1 MIRYA
6 LRCSRGHEF
15 ESWFQSAAAF
25 DRLAA
30 AGRLGCATCGVT
42 EVGKA
47 LMAPAVR
54 TPEAAPAPAS
64 PAPGG
69 TAERPLGTP
78 RDEFE
83 RMLAAFR
90 RHVEENADYV
100 GLDFATEVR
109 EMHEGRATT
118 RAVWGEA
125 RVEEARALVED
136 GIPVAPLPFRPRRS
150 SN

>member
-30 AGRLGCATCGVT
+30 AGRLGCATCGIA

-54 TPEAAPAPAS
+54 TPEPAPAPPSPS
-64 PAPGG
+64 PAGA
-69 TAERPLGTP
+69 AERPLGTP

-83 RMLAAFR
+83 RMLAAYR
-90 RHVEENADYV
+90 QHVEENADYV

-109 EMHEGRATT
+109 EMHEGRAIT

-125 RVEEARALVED
+125 RVDEARALIED
-136 GIPVAPLPFRPRRS
+136 GIPVAPLPFMLHRRT
-150 SN
+150 N